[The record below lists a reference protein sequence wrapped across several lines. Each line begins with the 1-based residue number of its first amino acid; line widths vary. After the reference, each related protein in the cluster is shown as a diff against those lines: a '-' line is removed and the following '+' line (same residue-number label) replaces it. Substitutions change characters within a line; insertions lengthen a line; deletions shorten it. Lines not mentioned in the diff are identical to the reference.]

1 LDGIGAEPIS
11 VPHTLKA
18 KSNGVGYK
26 DIFDAT
32 AHATKTVNRLKL
44 SRLSEK
50 IVLLTNNMSDV
61 LEEHGFE
68 GIAHEIFED
77 LLKAS
82 RHTGQRVAGTTYAHV
97 TGLCDSLIKILN
109 KICIEDNGKK
119 KNEIKLL
126 KPLASSI
133 QLAFSDSE
141 EAAAFSRQVS
151 ATVGARN
158 T

>member
-1 LDGIGAEPIS
+1 MGS
-11 VPHTLKA
+11 VQSRYLSHIRLKA

-26 DIFDAT
+26 DIYDAT
-32 AHATKTVNRLKL
+32 SHATKTVNRLKV

-50 IVLLTNNMSDV
+50 IVQLTTNMSDV
-61 LEEHGFE
+61 LDEHGFE
-68 GIAHEIFED
+68 DIAHELFEN

-82 RHTGQRVAGTTYAHV
+82 RHTGQRATGTTYAHV
-97 TGLCDSLIKILN
+97 TGLCESLSKLLN
-109 KICIEDNGKK
+109 KICIEDNGQK
-119 KNEIKLL
+119 KNDIKLL

-133 QLAFSDSE
+133 QLAFPESE

-158 T
+158 V